1 MDEPDTACQLESGSE
16 QPPLNLTDASFRGSD
31 VQCFFLTNVAVAVR
45 VKVGVPPMPVTVKR
59 YVPWCVEEL
68 TVTCSV
74 EELPDAGLGVKLPV
88 APAGRPLMDKV
99 TGELNPP
106 LRVIV
111 TV

>member
-1 MDEPDTACQLESGSE
+1 MPDVHCL
-16 QPPLNLTDASFRGSD
+16 LLI
-31 VQCFFLTNVAVAVR
+31 NVAVAVR
-45 VKVGVPPMPVTVKR
+45 VKGGVPPVPVTVKR
-59 YVPWCVEEL
+59 YVPWCVKRL

-88 APAGRPLMDKV
+88 ALEGRPLMDKV

-106 LRVIV
+106 ARVIV